1 MRRWAFLLL
10 GLLLTAALALPVAA
24 APGASGATALVADEM
39 GRPVA
44 GAEVEV
50 YKLGQGLVST
60 LTADAMGAVRL
71 PGPMPAGTLW
81 QLRVWA
87 KGYRTAETGWV
98 DLARTPYQF
107 VALKRL
113 LGDLQVTVIDR
124 DGKPVNARV
133 ALVGPGGQ
141 LTGEWRANGGMVLQ
155 QGLLTGD
162 YRLVVGAPGFGQAVR
177 PVSVT
182 GDRTVSAVVMLE
194 RATQVLSGE
203 VRDGATGSAL
213 AGAHVVW
220 LREDGAQVLD
230 GGDTDSLGRFRM
242 ALAQGM
248 PGRYQVLVRGE
259 GYRPALTTP
268 AALAP
273 GQDASWNGPA
283 AIGLVPINGAIAGTV
298 VRDDGLPRPGVK
310 VVLEARGFG
319 RVAETVSDK
328 DGFFLFDKVP
338 ADGATA
344 YRVRIESELNV
355 AESAWLALKPGVTE
369 RLVLKMKF
377 STPTAYGRG
386 SLAAFVAGPDG
397 KPLSGARVELFR
409 RNALVKEGVTDA
421 AGAFS
426 VEDISATGAPWISVP
441 GDPYTVRISKDG
453 FVTTGEVTV
462 AGQTAYEFHLNPE
475 SRVEFRATLLP
486 AKIDLRGR
494 VVDAEGRGIDKAEVY
509 LLSGVAQAAPMT
521 RSNPEGWFTFHQV
534 NAAPLLAYELTAKA
548 EGSLP
553 VAGVMAVV
561 RPGSGD
567 TLPTLRMS
575 PARATFT
582 GQVLGA
588 SGQALAG
595 VPVTLRDSGGSVLVT
610 GETDAA
616 GVYRLKV
623 PVTALPV
630 TAETGRDGWTRA
642 LAEVSEVPASGTVS
656 RDLVILP
663 LTARSSGRVLDPSG
677 NPVAGMRVELLEDGR
692 GIVAATRTDANG
704 VYVFDGVML
713 DGPGLFWLRV
723 DTTARTFAGSLRH
736 GTELVPMLRLLPGQ
750 EVVTDLLVR

>member
-1 MRRWAFLLL
+1 
-10 GLLLTAALALPVAA
+10 
-24 APGASGATALVADEM
+24 
-39 GRPVA
+39 
-44 GAEVEV
+44 
-50 YKLGQGLVST
+50 
-60 LTADAMGAVRL
+60 
-71 PGPMPAGTLW
+71 
-81 QLRVWA
+81 
-87 KGYRTAETGWV
+87 
-98 DLARTPYQF
+98 
-107 VALKRL
+107 
-113 LGDLQVTVIDR
+113 
-124 DGKPVNARV
+124 
-133 ALVGPGGQ
+133 
-141 LTGEWRANGGMVLQ
+141 
-155 QGLLTGD
+155 
-162 YRLVVGAPGFGQAVR
+162 
-177 PVSVT
+177 
-182 GDRTVSAVVMLE
+182 
-194 RATQVLSGE
+194 
-203 VRDGATGSAL
+203 
-213 AGAHVVW
+213 
-220 LREDGAQVLD
+220 
-230 GGDTDSLGRFRM
+230 
-242 ALAQGM
+242 
-248 PGRYQVLVRGE
+248 VLVRGE

-521 RSNPEGWFTFHQV
+521 SSNPEGWFTFHQV